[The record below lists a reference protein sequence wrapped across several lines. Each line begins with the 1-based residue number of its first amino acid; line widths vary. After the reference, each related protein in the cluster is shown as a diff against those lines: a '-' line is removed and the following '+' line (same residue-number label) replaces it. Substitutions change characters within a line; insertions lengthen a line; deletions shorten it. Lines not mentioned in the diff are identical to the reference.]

1 MPMRPTLCL
10 AAVFFFGATLAQAGE
25 RAYVACDNGLRCVTA
40 PCPSTTVHALA
51 TGRQWKGVSPDIG
64 RLSETDQQRIRDT
77 DALYFGRL
85 VLRGHVEQR
94 VQKIA
99 GRRQELPVLLVT
111 GILREARPAE
121 RRQCPKG

>member
-1 MPMRPTLCL
+1 MRLTLCL
-10 AAVFFFGATLAQAGE
+10 AATLFFGATLAQAEEG
-25 RAYVACDNGLRCVTA
+25 AYVACDNGLRCVMA

-51 TGRQWKGVSPDIG
+51 TGRQWKGISPDIG
-64 RLSETDQQRIRDT
+64 RLSKTDQQRIRDT
-77 DALYFGRL
+77 DALYYGRL

-94 VQKIA
+94 AQRIA
-99 GRRQELPVLLVT
+99 GRRQDLPVLVVT

>member
-1 MPMRPTLCL
+1 MRLTLCL
-10 AAVFFFGATLAQAGE
+10 AAVLFLSASLARAEEG
-25 RAYVACDNGLRCVTA
+25 AYVACDNGLRCVMA

-51 TGRQWKGVSPDIG
+51 TGRQWKGVSPDISA
-64 RLSETDQQRIRDT
+64 LSKADRQRIRDT

>member
-1 MPMRPTLCL
+1 
-10 AAVFFFGATLAQAGE
+10 
-25 RAYVACDNGLRCVTA
+25 
-40 PCPSTTVHALA
+40 VHALG

-64 RLSETDQQRIRDT
+64 RLSETDQRRIRDT

-94 VQKIA
+94 MQKIA
-99 GRRQELPVLLVT
+99 GRRQELPVLVVT